1 MSTEL
6 AEALAWAAEFLPAQ
20 GPLTAF
26 VHHNTLHAFQD
37 LSFEEAVEQAG
48 QVYGCNAYMPSQW
61 YRAEL
66 ARGRIH
72 EEDVVWCLEQ
82 QQLPPRPLPAGVEA
96 RALYMALLLHP
107 VHRLAP
113 EQLAWH
119 LHETGARWR
128 FRSELSRPI
137 RERLLQSAHL
147 YLQRRPAQAVL
158 AGLRGEFPEEWASP
172 SHQTLPASADER
184 LAAQLLW
191 LSCREATRGM
201 VRAGKPISCRRHRD
215 LLWASGGT
223 DIDAVVNPQL
233 SRWCAAFL
241 DQGLSQSAMPGR
253 DQGFYRAIS
262 KLSRHGLR
270 PGWMRDFPELC
281 ARHPDAWDSLLDSLQ
296 SLQVPSS
303 EYGPYLRDTLLA
315 LKGWAGMFHQAQVRP
330 DRMPFVAIP
339 ARLEDFCAIRLL
351 LERCALQGHNLPGS
365 PPEPAPRE
373 APSLAFH
380 LFQVCQFLGV
390 GADHVDRWSAQDV
403 EELFD
408 ALDAFSS
415 ARRRAILHRAYERRF
430 KLKTCDA
437 LVGHQ
442 SIPAPQ
448 DARFQAI
455 FCLDDREESTRR
467 HLEEVAP
474 DCETFGTLGYFGV
487 AMYFQAA
494 HEEQARPLCPV
505 ALRPTHRVREIPIEG
520 ELDQARKLVGM
531 RRSLSTLAEGM
542 DSRSH
547 TLTWGSLLTSAL
559 GLFGS
564 IPGILQVLFP
574 RGTGLVSRRLYDRLK
589 PQNTRLE
596 LGFSVSQMVDI
607 VGRLLEEIGLT
618 RQFSRLV
625 LVLGHG
631 SSSANNPH
639 EAAYDCGACGGGR
652 GGPNARV
659 FAQMANHP
667 EVRAQLP
674 FAIPDGSVFVGAYHN
689 TCDDEIEIYDESA
702 IPTSHQQLLKE
713 ALQALQQAR
722 AQDALER
729 CRRFESASPNLT
741 AEMAL
746 THVAGRASDLA
757 QPRPELG
764 HATNALA
771 VVARRARTRGLFLDR
786 RAFLASYDPTQDSPQ
801 GRVLESL
808 LESVLPVGAGI
819 NLEYYFSR
827 VDNAGYGCGT
837 KLPHNITSLLG
848 VMEGYCS
855 DLRTGLPW
863 QMVEIH
869 EPMRLFVI
877 VESTPAVLD
886 QLLQRRP
893 DLERWVTH
901 RWIKLAC
908 LDPENQ
914 RLWRWES
921 GQWQEHEPGQQPLP
935 HVEHSSDWFLRK
947 RQHLDFVEVDCAAP
961 R

>member
-1 MSTEL
+1 LSTEL
-6 AEALAWAAEFLPAQ
+6 ADALAWAAEFLPAQ

-26 VHHNTLHAFQD
+26 VHHNTLHAFQS
-37 LSFEEAVEQAG
+37 LPFEEAVEEAG
-48 QVYGCNAYMPSQW
+48 HIYGCNAYMPSQW

-66 ARGRIH
+66 ARGRIQ

-82 QQLPPRPLPAGVEA
+82 QQLEPPPLPAGVEA
-96 RALYMALLLHP
+96 RALYLALLLHP

-128 FRSELSRPI
+128 FRTELSQSVRA
-137 RERLLQSAHL
+137 RLVHEADL
-147 YLQRRPAQAVL
+147 YLQRRRQLVVS
-158 AGLRGEFPEEWASP
+158 GLQSEFPEQWGAATS
-172 SHQTLPASADER
+172 QMLPAASDER

-201 VRAGKPISCRRHRD
+201 SRPGKPISGRRQRD
-215 LLWASGGT
+215 LLWASGGP
-223 DIDAVVNPQL
+223 DIDALVNPQL

-241 DQGLSQSAMPGR
+241 DQGLSQTAMPAR
-253 DQGFYRAIS
+253 EQGFYRAIQG
-262 KLSRHGLR
+262 LSRHGLR
-270 PGWMRDFPELC
+270 PGWMREFPGLC
-281 ARHPDAWDSLLDSLQ
+281 ALHANAWDSLLESLQ
-296 SLQVPSS
+296 WLQVPTGD
-303 EYGPYLRDTLLA
+303 YGPYLRDTLLA
-315 LKGWAGMFHQAQVRP
+315 LKGWAGMFHQAQIRP
-330 DRMPFVAIP
+330 DRMPFAAIP

-351 LERCALQGHNLPGS
+351 LERCALQGHPLPGS
-365 PPEPAPRE
+365 LPEPIPRE

-380 LFQVCQFLGV
+380 LYQVCQFLGM
-390 GADHVDRWSAQDV
+390 GADSVDRWSGQDV
-403 EELFD
+403 EHLFE
-408 ALDAFSS
+408 ALDSFSS

-430 KLKTCDA
+430 KLKSCDA

-442 SIPAPQ
+442 LLPTPETP
-448 DARFQAI
+448 RFQAI

-494 HEEQARPLCPV
+494 HEKKARPLCPV
-505 ALRPTHRVREIPIEG
+505 AVRPTHQVTEIPIEG
-520 ELDQARKLVGM
+520 EVDQARKLVGM

-542 DSRSH
+542 DSTSY
-547 TLTWGSLLTSAL
+547 TLTWGSLFTSAL
-559 GLFGS
+559 GLLGS

-574 RGTGLVSRRLYDRLK
+574 RRTGLVSRRIYDRLK
-589 PQNTRLE
+589 PQRTRLE
-596 LGFSVSQMVDI
+596 LGFSVPEMVEI
-607 VGRLLEEIGLT
+607 LARLLEEIGLT
-618 RQFSRLV
+618 RQFARLV

-659 FAQMANHP
+659 LAQIANHP
-667 EVRAQLP
+667 EVRAQMP
-674 FAIPDGSVFVGAYHN
+674 FTVPATTVFVGAYHN
-689 TCDDEIEIYDESA
+689 TCDDEVEIYDESA
-702 IPTSHQQLLKE
+702 IPASHHQLLKDT
-713 ALQALQQAR
+713 LQALQQAR

-771 VVARRARTRGLFLDR
+771 VVARRSRTRGLFLDR
-786 RAFLASYDPTQDSPQ
+786 RAFLASYDPTQDSPH
-801 GRVLESL
+801 GTVLERL

-877 VESTPAVLD
+877 VESSPAVLD
-886 QLLQRRP
+886 GLLERRP
-893 DLERWVTH
+893 DLKRWVTH
-901 RWIKLAC
+901 RWIKLAA
-908 LDPENQ
+908 LDPSSQ
-914 RLWRWES
+914 RMWRWES
-921 GQWQEHEPGQQPLP
+921 GHWQEHEPGQQPLT
-935 HVEHSSDWFLRK
+935 HVEHSSDWFMHK